1 MGRKPESKTKLSS
14 FELGDMILTYWL
26 GEKSHL
32 AGLSLVP
39 RDLAGLTCS
48 KPCRIEPLIQL
59 KLARDDYAGD
69 FSQGRTLRGSE
80 STQKM
85 LYKSQ
90 RVFRESTRTCIE
102 TRMEDER
109 GFACTHRLYHT
120 ENTGFVTVSTSF
132 ENGSD
137 QPATLEMLSSFTLG
151 MLSPFALDEGVGTL
165 EWWHM
170 RSAWSSEGRL
180 VHESAEHAHMEPSW
194 QHTGSMSTR
203 WGQVGSMPVRDYF
216 PFTAVEDKT
225 FGVIWAAELTGAS
238 SWQLEAGRVDNGFF
252 LSGGLADR
260 EFGQWTKTLA
270 PSETFTAPDAILTVT
285 TGGIEDVCER
295 LTGYTEERLDVP
307 KSEETLPVLFNE
319 FCTTWGC
326 PSEENIRAAA
336 EKLRGLG
343 LDYFVIDAGW
353 YAETPGSWSRCA
365 GSWNVSP
372 FLFPNGL
379 DHTLDIIRE
388 NGMQP
393 GIWFELEVVGRDAVC
408 FNRADWMLRRD
419 GVPITV
425 GDRRFW
431 DLRLP
436 EVKAYLHE
444 RVIDFLRVHRF
455 KYIKIDYNE
464 TLGIGPDDAESP
476 GEGLRQQI
484 EAVQDFFRQI
494 HKELP
499 DVVIEVCS
507 SGGHRLV
514 PSFLS
519 LASMASFSDAHE
531 CLEIPIIAAN
541 MHRMIL
547 PRQSQIWAVLHA
559 QQDEAALYY
568 KLTAGLLGRL
578 CLSGEIGAFSQG
590 QWDIVRRVLAFY
602 RGAAPIIRSGK
613 SRRYGKI
620 SESWRHPEG
629 WQTVVRTGE
638 TEALAVIHTF
648 DRSPE
653 TVRFPIPAGYTV
665 SESCMRSGI
674 RFAQT
679 ENTLIVTGLKAFDG
693 LAFRLTDR
701 G

>member
-1 MGRKPESKTKLSS
+1 MGRNPETQTRLAS
-14 FELGDMILTYWL
+14 FELGDLTLTYWL
-26 GEKSHL
+26 GEQSRQ

-39 RDLAGLTCS
+39 TSLASLTCP
-48 KPCRIEPLIQL
+48 KPCRVEPLVQL
-59 KLARDDYAGD
+59 KLIGDDYPGN
-69 FSQGRTLRGSE
+69 FSQGRTMRGSA

-85 LYKSQ
+85 YYKDQ
-90 RVFRESTRTCIE
+90 RVFREANRLCIE

-109 GFACTHRLYHT
+109 GFVCFHRLYHT
-120 ENTGFVTVSTSF
+120 DGAGFVTISTSF
-132 ENGSD
+132 ENKSD
-137 QPATLEMLSSFTLG
+137 RSVSLEMLSSFTLG
-151 MLSPFALDEGVGTL
+151 MLSPFAADEGVGTL
-165 EWWHM
+165 ELWRM
-170 RSAWSSEGRL
+170 RSAWSAEGRL

-216 PFTAVEDKT
+216 PFAAVEDKT

-260 EFGQWTKTLA
+260 EFGQWVKTLA
-270 PSETFTAPDAILTVT
+270 PGETFTAPDAILTAT
-285 TGGIEDVCER
+285 ANGIEDACER

-307 KSEETLPVLFNE
+307 ESEETLPVLFNE

-343 LDYFVIDAGW
+343 LAYFVIDAGW
-353 YAETPGSWSRCA
+353 YAETPGNWSRCA

-408 FNRADWMLRRD
+408 FNRAEWMLRRD
-419 GVPITV
+419 GLPITV

-444 RVIDFLRVHRF
+444 RVIDFLRVHQF

-464 TLGIGPDDAESP
+464 TLGIGPDYAESP

-494 HKELP
+494 HRELP

-519 LASMASFSDAHE
+519 LTSMASFSDAHE
-531 CLEIPIIAAN
+531 CMEIPIIAAN

-568 KLTAGLLGRL
+568 KLTSGLLGRL
-578 CLSGEIGAFSQG
+578 CLSGEIGAFSEE
-590 QWDIVRRVLAFY
+590 QWDIVRRVLTFY

-613 SRRYGKI
+613 SRRYGEV

-629 WQTVVRTGE
+629 WQAVVRTGDAG
-638 TEALAVIHTF
+638 TLAVVHTF
-648 DRSPE
+648 DRAPE
-653 TVRFPIPAGYTV
+653 TVRFPIPAGYV
-665 SESCMRSGI
+665 VEDCCMREGI
-674 RFAQT
+674 RWAQT
-679 ENTLIVTGLKAFDG
+679 ESTLIVTGLKAFDG

>member
-1 MGRKPESKTKLSS
+1 MGRNPETQTRIAS
-14 FELGDMILTYWL
+14 FELGDLTLTYCL
-26 GEKSHL
+26 GEQGRQ

-39 RDLAGLTCS
+39 TSLASLTCP
-48 KPCRIEPLIQL
+48 KPCRVEPLVQL
-59 KLARDDYAGD
+59 KLIGDDYPGN
-69 FSQGRTLRGSE
+69 FSQGRTMRGSA

-85 LYKSQ
+85 YYKDQ
-90 RVFRESTRTCIE
+90 RVFREANRLCIE

-109 GFACTHRLYHT
+109 GFVCFHRLYHT
-120 ENTGFVTVSTSF
+120 DGAGFVTISTSF
-132 ENGSD
+132 ENKSD
-137 QPATLEMLSSFTLG
+137 RSVSLEMLSSFTLG
-151 MLSPFALDEGVGTL
+151 MLSPFAADEGVGTL
-165 EWWHM
+165 DLWRM
-170 RSAWSSEGRL
+170 RSAWSAEGRL

-216 PFTAVEDKT
+216 PFAAVEDKT

-260 EFGQWTKTLA
+260 EFGQWVKTLA
-270 PSETFTAPDAILTVT
+270 PGETFTAPDAILTAT
-285 TGGIEDVCER
+285 ASGIEDACER

-307 KSEETLPVLFNE
+307 ESEETLPVLFNE

-326 PSEENIRAAA
+326 PSDENIRAAA

-343 LDYFVIDAGW
+343 LAYFVIDAGW
-353 YAETPGSWSRCA
+353 YAETPGNWSRCA

-408 FNRADWMLRRD
+408 FNRAEWMLRRD
-419 GVPITV
+419 GLPITV

-444 RVIDFLRVHRF
+444 RVIDFLRVHQF

-494 HKELP
+494 HRELP

-519 LASMASFSDAHE
+519 LTSMASFSDAHE
-531 CLEIPIIAAN
+531 CMEIPIIAAN

-568 KLTAGLLGRL
+568 KLTSGLLGRL
-578 CLSGEIGAFSQG
+578 CLSGEIGAFSEE
-590 QWDIVRRVLAFY
+590 QWDIVRRVLTFY
-602 RGAAPIIRSGK
+602 RNAAPIIRSGK
-613 SRRYGKI
+613 SRRYGEV

-629 WQTVVRTGE
+629 WQAIVRTGDAG
-638 TEALAVIHTF
+638 TLAVVHTF
-648 DRSPE
+648 DRAPE
-653 TVRFPIPAGYTV
+653 TVRFPIPAGYV
-665 SESCMRSGI
+665 VEDCCMREGI
-674 RFAQT
+674 RWAQT
-679 ENTLIVTGLKAFDG
+679 ESTLIVTGLKAFDG